1 MGLQNYFQPWGKKK
15 KIIICINQLS
25 TYIPFTFLNIS
36 EFNYAKNNI
45 VDIDAIKDMKTNWG

>member
-1 MGLQNYFQPWGKKK
+1 MRQKK

-45 VDIDAIKDMKTNWG
+45 VDIDAIKDMKTN